1 MRSFRTRL
9 AAGLALLLFALA
21 APPDGRAQP
30 AADTLRTF
38 LPEQMAGL
46 SRGEMST
53 QGPSSVVATYH
64 PASAA
69 DGLTYELLLFYG
81 ADHQQKGRDQLERID
96 DPMTRSTIGE
106 APVHVGEHPVH
117 VVKDTDRSG
126 LFAFPGNA
134 FIVGKAEAEE
144 QASWNP
150 KAVHEQLTDLLR
162 ALDLERLAAL
172 TLDPE
177 QFDTEPSISGGA
189 SISVSVDT
197 TGQVSAS
204 VDTTTGQASVSVD
217 TTGQAAVAVEKEASA
232 PAEAPAPLTSYTAD
246 VGGAQV
252 GFDHPKNWTVVNL
265 HRKTRLARGVVV
277 MRDPE
282 AAAKMLEEGIS
293 LDPGRE
299 LRLLTPGNAGVAV
312 AMIGEGPEP
321 KAFLE
326 DVVEQA
332 PLKQA
337 VRRAPRTVPIGAW
350 EGRAHETLL
359 DGMDADGRSVV
370 WRPLTFEKD
379 GRLFLVSI
387 LRSADASEA
396 TREAIQSLLGSLRV
410 SVR

>member
-21 APPDGRAQP
+21 APPDARPQP

-38 LPEQMAGL
+38 LPEEIAGL
-46 SRGEMST
+46 VRGELST
-53 QGPSSVVATYH
+53 QGSAEVVATYH
-64 PASAA
+64 ADDAA
-69 DGLTYELLLFYG
+69 DASGSAFELHLFYG
-81 ADHQQKGRDQLERID
+81 ADHQQKGRDLLREID
-96 DPMTRSTIGE
+96 DPVTAATIDG
-106 APVHVGEHPVH
+106 HPAHMVE
-117 VVKDTDRSG
+117 G
-126 LFAFPGNA
+126 LRRRGVFVFPGNA
-134 FIVGKAEAEE
+134 AAVGIVEAEE
-144 QASWNP
+144 KASWNAE
-150 KAVHEQLTDLLR
+150 AVREQLTNLLR

-172 TLDPE
+172 TLDPD
-177 QFDTEPSISGGA
+177 QIDSEPFISGGA
-189 SISVSVDT
+189 SVSVSVDT
-197 TGQVSAS
+197 TGKVSAS
-204 VDTTTGQASVSVD
+204 VDTTWQASSSVD
-217 TTGQAAVAVEKEASA
+217 TTGQAAASTEKEASA
-232 PAEAPAPLTSYTAD
+232 PAEAPASLTWYSAD
-246 VGGAQV
+246 LDGVQV

-282 AAAKMLEEGIS
+282 AAAKMLEEGNA
-293 LDPGRE
+293 LDPGRD

-312 AMIGEGPEP
+312 AVIGDGPEP